1 MIQRIQTIHLL
12 LSVIVGI
19 VALVI
24 GISCATPWVKI
35 AWLALVGLGVL
46 LAAWSIF
53 LFKTRMRQLSIVNLS
68 TVCHALTG
76 VVLGVATLTGTAVEW
91 GSVAIFMP
99 LAAIIFNLLAC
110 RRIRF
115 DERLVRSADRLR

>member
-99 LAAIIFNLLAC
+99 LAAIILNLLAA